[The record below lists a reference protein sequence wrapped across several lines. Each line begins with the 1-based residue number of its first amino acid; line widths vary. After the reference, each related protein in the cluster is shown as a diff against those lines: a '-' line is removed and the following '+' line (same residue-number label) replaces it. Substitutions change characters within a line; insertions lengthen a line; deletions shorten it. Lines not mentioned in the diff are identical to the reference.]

1 MVSRNVP
8 PRWAVTTIMPALGGA
23 SRMSCHSSAEKSDF
37 VVIVSPI
44 GLHSLTLVALTVAT
58 GCTLAGARASTRRWV
73 IVGQNTLGEQH
84 AQVGPL
90 TATMSGVEPSRS
102 RARSGE
108 QWAAH
113 IVRYIRLVA
122 VGGADEKLPS

>member
-44 GLHSLTLVALTVAT
+44 GLHSPTLVALTVAT
-58 GCTLAGARASTRRWV
+58 GCSDFACAVSMINASTRTAAADAPV
-73 IVGQNTLGEQH
+73 AQNDTANPCLDRREAEQIR
-84 AQVGPL
+84 
-90 TATMSGVEPSRS
+90 RS
-102 RARSGE
+102 RAVDLAR
-108 QWAAH
+108 
-113 IVRYIRLVA
+113 
-122 VGGADEKLPS
+122 P